1 MSSPTPTKT
10 ILFLGATGGC
20 ALSTLRRSLAAGH
33 TCIALCRTPS
43 KLLALLPADQRSLP
57 TLHILQGN
65 ATDTTAVARA
75 LVHAPS
81 APGAAP
87 TLVDTIIFG
96 LGGAFDWKKFDNDQ
110 PTVCHD
116 SMQTLLA
123 ALARVRAETPVLAAA
138 PPPYIAAVSTTG
150 IPDSGVR
157 DVPLLLGPLYHVLL
171 KEPHKDKKAMETA
184 LKGSEARW
192 TMVRA
197 SLLTDGK
204 EGGKVRVGVE
214 DPVKGTLES
223 SAVGYTISREDVG
236 KWIFENVVQGG
247 GQFVGKAVTL
257 TY

>member
-1 MSSPTPTKT
+1 MSYPIPTKT

-33 TCIALCRTPS
+33 TCIAVCRTPS

-57 TLHILQGN
+57 TLHTVQGN
-65 ATDTTAVARA
+65 ATDTTTVARA
-75 LVHAPS
+75 LVYTPS

-87 TLVDTIIFG
+87 TLVDTIVFA

-110 PTVCHD
+110 PTLCQD
-116 SMQTLLA
+116 AMKALLA
-123 ALARVRAETPVLAAA
+123 ALTHVRAASPALAAA
-138 PPPYIAAVSTTG
+138 PPPRIVAVSTTG

-157 DVPLLLGPLYHVLL
+157 DVPRLLAPLYHVLL
-171 KEPHKDKKAMETA
+171 KEPHKDKKAMEGA
-184 LKGSEARW
+184 LKGSQTRW
-192 TMVRA
+192 TIARA
-197 SLLTDGK
+197 SLLTDGN
-204 EGGKVRVGVE
+204 EGRKVRVGVE

-247 GQFVGKAVTL
+247 DRFVGKAVTL

>member
-10 ILFLGATGGC
+10 VLFLGATGGC

-43 KLLALLPADQRSLP
+43 KLLALLPADQQSLP
-57 TLHILQGN
+57 TLHIIQGN
-65 ATDTTAVARA
+65 ATDTAALARA
-75 LVHAPS
+75 LVHTPS

-87 TLVDTIIFG
+87 TLVNTIVFA

-110 PTVCHD
+110 PTVCDD
-116 SMQTLLA
+116 SMKALLG
-123 ALARVRAETPVLAAA
+123 ALAHVRAESPVLAAA
-138 PPPYIAAVSTTG
+138 PPPRIAAVSTTG

-157 DVPLLLGPLYHVLL
+157 DVPLLLAPLYHVLL
-171 KEPHKDKKAMETA
+171 KEPHKDKKAMEGA
-184 LKGSEARW
+184 LKGSATRW
-192 TMVRA
+192 TIVRA

-204 EGGKVRVGVE
+204 DGGKVRVGVE

-223 SAVGYTISREDVG
+223 SAVGYTISRADVG
-236 KWIFENVVQGG
+236 KWIFENVVEGG
-247 GQFVGKAVTL
+247 DEFVAKAVTL